1 LHLQS
6 KPSKT
11 EGLPNG
17 VIQRV
22 PVIVY
27 SDQPFFINRQENMMA
42 GASPMAQYIARFY
55 VKTTNETRGLRL
67 FGIPGEGTGRA
78 RCSPGEG
85 TGGAF

>member
-1 LHLQS
+1 
-6 KPSKT
+6 
-11 EGLPNG
+11 
-17 VIQRV
+17 
-22 PVIVY
+22 
-27 SDQPFFINRQENMMA
+27 MA